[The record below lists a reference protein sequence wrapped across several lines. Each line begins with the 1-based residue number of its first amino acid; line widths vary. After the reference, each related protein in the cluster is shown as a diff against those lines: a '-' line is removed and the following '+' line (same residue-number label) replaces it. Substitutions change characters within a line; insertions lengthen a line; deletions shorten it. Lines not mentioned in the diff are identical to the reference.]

1 MCARPAWQVL
11 RSPLF
16 SLISNV
22 VQNPVRADAEA
33 GLSRELQHHE
43 LTSEFLGPFALRF
56 RISCKE
62 SDDSDN
68 GGVTILSLDDETCLS
83 LDDETCTIFGRH
95 RGRLRAAGK
104 TTGDF
109 DLLIGSTGLR
119 HGLKVLTNNRRHF
132 TLIDGL
138 LIESL

>member
-1 MCARPAWQVL
+1 MAGNERALNDFLHGITVL
-11 RSPLF
+11 G
-16 SLISNV
+16 I
-22 VQNPVRADAEA
+22 
-33 GLSRELQHHE
+33 
-43 LTSEFLGPFALRF
+43 
-56 RISCKE
+56 
-62 SDDSDN
+62 DN
-68 GGVTILSLDDETCLS
+68 ETCK
-83 LDDETCTIFGRH
+83 IFGRH

>member
-1 MCARPAWQVL
+1 MTFRYLIDTDWIIHYLNGHPNIVSRLNTLRDEGCAVSVVSLAELYEGVYNSSNPAG
-11 RSPLF
+11 
-16 SLISNV
+16 NE
-22 VQNPVRADAEA
+22 RALND
-33 GLSRELQHHE
+33 
-43 LTSEFLGPFALRF
+43 FLH
-56 RISCKE
+56 
-62 SDDSDN
+62 
-68 GGVTILSLDDETCLS
+68 GVTVLGIDDETCK
-83 LDDETCTIFGRH
+83 IFGRH

-104 TTGDF
+104 MPGDF

>member
-1 MCARPAWQVL
+1 MTFRYLIDTDWIIHYLNGHPDIVRRLNTLRDEGCAVSVISLAELYEGVYNSSNPAGNECALNDFL
-11 RSPLF
+11 R
-16 SLISNV
+16 
-22 VQNPVRADAEA
+22 
-33 GLSRELQHHE
+33 
-43 LTSEFLGPFALRF
+43 
-56 RISCKE
+56 
-62 SDDSDN
+62 
-68 GGVTILSLDDETCLS
+68 GVTVLGIDDETCK
-83 LDDETCTIFGRH
+83 IFGRH

-104 TTGDF
+104 VTGDF